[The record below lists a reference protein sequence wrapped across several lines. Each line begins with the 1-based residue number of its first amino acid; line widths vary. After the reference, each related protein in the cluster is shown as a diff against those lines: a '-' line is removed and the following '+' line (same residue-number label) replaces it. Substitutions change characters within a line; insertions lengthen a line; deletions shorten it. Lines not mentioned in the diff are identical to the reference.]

1 MFFSN
6 WSKSAKIIGGT
17 VALSVVGVPVA
28 VLADASNPIYVPKKK
43 AAAKAKP
50 KARVA
55 KAKPRA
61 VAKPVAQPPMIEAPV
76 YTPTPA
82 PVYTP
87 APPPPPAPVYTPPP
101 PVAPAPVA
109 APVAAKGGNGWLLGL
124 LGAAAVVGGIVL
136 ASGGDD
142 SPTSP

>member
-1 MFFSN
+1 MFFST
-6 WSKSAKIIGGT
+6 WSKTAKIMGGT
-17 VALSVVGVPVA
+17 VALAVVGVPVA
-28 VLADASNPIYVPKKK
+28 VLADASNPIYVPRKK
-43 AAAKAKP
+43 AKAKP

-61 VAKPVAQPPMIEAPV
+61 VVKPMAQPPVMEAPV
-76 YTPTPA
+76 YTPPPA

-87 APPPPPAPVYTPPP
+87 PPPPPPAPVYTPPP

-109 APVAAKGGNGWLLGL
+109 APVAAQGGNGWIFGL